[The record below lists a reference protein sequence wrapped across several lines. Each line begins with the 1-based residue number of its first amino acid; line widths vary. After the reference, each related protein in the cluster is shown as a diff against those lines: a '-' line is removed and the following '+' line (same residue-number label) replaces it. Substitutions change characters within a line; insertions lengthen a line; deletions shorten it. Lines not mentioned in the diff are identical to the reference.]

1 MNQFGVLTHYKCTEN
16 DQEAL
21 FQVLNELQQLVLEQS
36 ECILYT
42 INVSDKQSETILTYE
57 IWSSAAAYQDSLSH
71 ELQKFVPLAPSL
83 PVVVVEETNTF
94 RVHM

>member
-1 MNQFGVLTHYKCTEN
+1 MDQFGVLTHYKCTVN
-16 DQEAL
+16 DHESL
-21 FQVLNELQQLVLEQS
+21 FQVLNELKQLVLEQS
-36 ECILYT
+36 ECKLYT
-42 INVSDKQSETILTYE
+42 INVSDKQLDAIFTYE
-57 IWSSAAAYQDSLSH
+57 IWSSAAAYQNSLSH